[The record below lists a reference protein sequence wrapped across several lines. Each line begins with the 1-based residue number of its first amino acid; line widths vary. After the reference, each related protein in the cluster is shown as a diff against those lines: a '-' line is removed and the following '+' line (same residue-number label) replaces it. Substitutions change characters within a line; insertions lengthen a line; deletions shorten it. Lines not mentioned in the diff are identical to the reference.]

1 MDDVARI
8 GRPPGPAKRLAG
20 QAAALLFG
28 AWRLTARRRGGHRP
42 PPEEPRN
49 PGTRVETSDAPLW
62 VIGLLA
68 GIAVS
73 LIVVVVVTLR
83 LIFPHAVQDQP
94 KQLATP
100 MPEPRLQIS
109 PVTDMRA
116 YRAEAERRLHSYGW
130 VDQRAGIARVPIDDA
145 MRRLAERGIPDWPI
159 SDWPITD
166 WPGEGR

>member
-1 MDDVARI
+1 MRSAMDDVARI
-8 GRPPGPAKRLAG
+8 GRPPGPAKRFAG

-28 AWRLTARRRGGHRP
+28 AWRLTARRRHDRRP

-49 PGTRVETSDAPLW
+49 PDTRVESSDAPLW

-73 LIVVVVVTLR
+73 LIVVAVVALR

-94 KQLATP
+94 RQLATP
-100 MPEPRLQIS
+100 MPDPRLQVS

-116 YRAEAERRLHSYGW
+116 YRAEAEKRLHSYGW
-130 VDQRAGIARVPIDDA
+130 VDQEKGIAREPIDEA
-145 MRRLAERGIPDWPI
+145 MRRLAERGLPDWP
-159 SDWPITD
+159 
-166 WPGEGR
+166 GAKR